1 MIRRSLLITSLLL
14 IVLALIP
21 MGAFAKLNDVPNKF
35 EIIKVVKARS
45 VVEVGDA
52 LYIML
57 YNVEYTS
64 PAWSAASF
72 EPIGGTAEGTDAT
85 FSGSVMDYDGATTY
99 SGVASVVGGIYN
111 GASLQ
116 GGYGY
121 GVWSIYADSNSYAT
135 FTFPTQEVICMFAAA
150 NGPTPLRECK
160 EEGAGKWNNVGSA
173 TEINNSDLKS
183 QIVSIF
189 KTLEGEWD
197 TVNQNQ
203 NGGTPNTISLIDVAA
218 DGSDLLTELGADYAN
233 NTIPKLKAALPS
245 LFEAGTTSP
254 NYVEETFD
262 TTYSDNMTNY
272 FAGTDLDQDPA
283 SGSPLV
289 MLGVWLSMPTVVV
302 STLIVLMFGGSI
314 AGATILAT
322 GRSEIGMF
330 SMIMIIQVAAFIGMI
345 SFAVAAIL
353 AMVGVLALGYI
364 FFYKSST
371 S

>member
-1 MIRRSLLITSLLL
+1 MIRRNIVITSLLI

-21 MGAFAKLNDVPNKF
+21 MRAFALSIPPDTF
-35 EIIKVVKARS
+35 EIKKVVKARS
-45 VVEVGDA
+45 VIEVGDA

-57 YNVEYTS
+57 YNVEYIAPATPWTS
-64 PAWSAASF
+64 
-72 EPIGGTAEGTDAT
+72 EPIGGTGGGSDAT
-85 FSGSVMDYDGATTY
+85 FTGSVMDYDGATTY
-99 SGVASVVGGIYN
+99 NTVASIAGGIYN
-111 GASLQ
+111 GISLQ

-121 GVWSIYADSNSYAT
+121 GIWSIYASSNSYAS
-135 FTFPTQEVICMFAAA
+135 FTFPNQEVLCMLATAT
-150 NGPTPLRECK
+150 GPGLIKECK
-160 EEGAGKWNNVGSA
+160 EEGGGNWNNVGSDS
-173 TEINNSDLKS
+173 EINNSSLED

-197 TVNQNQ
+197 IVNQNQ
-203 NGGTPNTISLIDVAA
+203 NSAASGLINLIDVSA
-218 DGSDLLTELGADYAN
+218 DGSDLLNESGADYAN
-233 NTIPKLKAALPS
+233 NTIPNLKTALPN
-245 LFEAGTTSP
+245 LFEAGTVSP

-289 MLGVWLSMPTVVV
+289 MLGLWLSMPTVVV
-302 STLIVLMFGGSI
+302 STLIVLMVGGSI

-353 AMVGVLALGYI
+353 AMCGALALGYI